1 MNKFCKVCGVVDEA
15 YDENPAI
22 HHEDTPKHMCNLILL
37 NYNNNKSYF
46 SKNKEGVKIF
56 GHAESLSMKTA
67 YGRKVENCDHH
78 KIQIVVKPQQQ
89 VKFTFDISNDMK
101 KEDLFIIGVQL
112 AHPQP
117 QFLVEKNPFIFGEEP
132 NIITKK
138 TSLKGIVCITFNAA
152 DIGQYEMPIMFTL
165 FRQSDN
171 KNLIFIREMVVLVQ
185 EHIETYASIKY
196 PYTDDVWEKAP
207 LYVSSTS
214 QPTSSNYTV
223 PKLLKTLLPLGLKDN
238 SLKSL
243 KCPSD
248 EREQLEL
255 LLNSTNMIFDEGC
268 SRRNYVAFFHHLLW
282 WEEVVAKINL
292 RKYNMFGVTLAKK
305 DEFFILE
312 VPGLAEKRPSLL
324 RGDRVFVRPQGAPDY
339 VFESTIKNIEDNTI
353 LLTGLDSSFFVF
365 YYPEALFDVRFIMS
379 RVPKERMHDAVHK
392 LFTSKQEAR
401 VFPQM
406 SQKKV
411 PLQMITRFHNDKIA
425 SNPEQRSAVAHIVS
439 GTNGLAPYIVYGPPG
454 TGKTMTIVEA
464 IIQLVVRNPRNRV
477 LVCTDSNMAA
487 DHIALMLLQ
496 YNKQLNIT
504 NFLFRANSQCRE
516 WTVMPP
522 ALAPVSN
529 GISFETFYSVGNVQ
543 VATYRILVTTLL
555 HAAKYATLRSQ
566 AAQKLQMTHLF
577 VDEAAQASEPAV
589 LVPITGLLA
598 PNGKLI
604 LAGDPQQLGPV
615 CISRDAKERGL
626 GTSLLERLRTTYTN
640 MYESNPDYITMLV
653 QNFRSDP
660 DILAIPNKCFYG
672 NNLKAL
678 APLDPLSKTSILGL
692 PGGDS
697 AVIFHAVNSREQRM
711 GNAPSY
717 FNERELEMLKRY
729 TQALLEDH
737 NVLPKDIGVIA
748 PYIRQVYKMKSW
760 LKSIDMPDIEVGTV
774 ESFQGKEKR
783 VILVSTVRAN
793 CRLLEYDA
801 KYSLGFLVDDK
812 RYNVTLTR
820 AKAKL
825 IIIGNPTCLTRDEK
839 WRKYMDFC
847 KEKNCYYGME
857 SQQIDRSTALLV
869 EIAKTRFDRCRLS
882 EALKKK

>member
-1 MNKFCKVCGVVDEA
+1 MNSFCKVCGFVDEA
-15 YDENPAI
+15 YDENLLI

-37 NYNNNKSYF
+37 NYNNNKSHF
-46 SKNKEGVKIF
+46 SKNRHGVKIF
-56 GHAESLSMKTA
+56 GHAKSLSTETA
-67 YGRKVENCDHH
+67 YARKVENCNHH

-117 QFLVEKNPFIFGEEP
+117 QFLMKENPFIFGEEP
-132 NIITKK
+132 TIIAKK
-138 TSLKGIVCITFNAA
+138 TSLKGKVCILFNAA

-165 FRQSDN
+165 FRKSDN

-185 EHIETYASIKY
+185 EHIETYTSIKY
-196 PYTDDVWEKAP
+196 PYTNQVWEKAP
-207 LYVSSTS
+207 VYVSSTS
-214 QPTSSNYTV
+214 QPSCSNYTV
-223 PKLLKTLLPLGLKDN
+223 PKLLKTLLPLGLEET
-238 SLKSL
+238 SLEGL
-243 KCPSD
+243 NLPTE
-248 EREQLEL
+248 EREQLGL
-255 LLNSTNMIFDEGC
+255 LMNSTKMIFDEGY
-268 SRRNYVAFFHHLLW
+268 SKRNYVAFFHHLLW
-282 WEEVVAKINL
+282 WEEVIAKINL
-292 RKYNMFGVTLAKK
+292 RNYNMFGVMLVKK
-305 DEFFILE
+305 DEFFVLE

-324 RGDRVFVRPQGAPDY
+324 RGDRVYVRPQGAPDY
-339 VFESTIKNIEDNTI
+339 MFESTIKHIEDNTV
-353 LLTGLDSSFFVF
+353 LLAGMDSSFLML
-365 YYPEALFDVRFIMS
+365 YYPESLFDVRFMMS

-392 LFTSKQEAR
+392 LFTSKQDSR

-406 SQKKV
+406 NLKKV
-411 PLQMITRFHNDKIA
+411 PLQKITRFHNDRIA
-425 SNPEQRSAVAHIVS
+425 SNPEQRSAVTHIVS
-439 GTNGLAPYIVYGPPG
+439 GTHGLAPYIVYGPPG

-464 IIQLVVRNPRNRV
+464 ITQLVVRNPRNRV

-529 GISFETFYSVGNVQ
+529 GISYETFYSVGNAQ

-555 HAAKYATLRSQ
+555 HAAKYASPRSQ
-566 AAQKLQMTHLF
+566 ASQKLVMTHLF

-598 PNGKLI
+598 PNGKLV

-626 GTSLLERLRTTYTN
+626 GCSLLERLCTTYSN
-640 MYESNPDYITMLV
+640 MYESNPNYMTMLV

-660 DILAIPNKCFYG
+660 DILAIPNELFYG
-672 NNLKAL
+672 NNLKAF
-678 APLDPLSKTSILGL
+678 APSDPLSKISILGL
-692 PGGDS
+692 PGGKS
-697 AVIFHAVNSREQRM
+697 AVVFHAVNSREQRM

-729 TQALLEDH
+729 TQALLEDYS
-737 NVLPKDIGVIA
+737 VLPKDIGVIA
-748 PYIRQVYKMKSW
+748 PYIRQVYKMKNW
-760 LKSIDMPDIEVGTV
+760 LKSINQPDIEVGTV

-825 IIIGNPTCLTRDEK
+825 IIIGSPSCLTRDEK

-847 KEKNCYYGME
+847 KEKDSYYGLE
-857 SQQIDRSTALLV
+857 SQQIERSTSLLV

-882 EALKKK
+882 DELKD